1 MSTPAS
7 SSSTTTKSTSATPFF
22 NVGGIATGLDTNSI
36 IDQLLAIDRQPETL
50 LTQQST
56 VETAR
61 QAALKAIQT
70 SMQSLQTAA
79 QAMRAPS
86 VWANSQTV
94 TSSNPTAVSA
104 VLTGGAAAGGFQI
117 GVQRLASADQVTQGT
132 SLAAANGDDTLHIQV
147 GSGAVTNIS
156 VSSGDTLATI
166 ASKINA
172 NTSSQVYASV
182 VNNKLVLSG
191 QVTGAAN
198 TIAVTSDS
206 TLASDLGMTQSLVAK
221 DAQYTIN
228 GQSMTSPT
236 NTVSNGLAGVT
247 MTFNGT
253 TASDASLVVTAPAP
267 NTSTITSA
275 IQGFVT
281 AYNSTVDLI
290 YKYTNDPKVAS
301 PQNDADR
308 EAGMLQGD
316 PQLLSILS
324 NLRSAVTTTMSGATG
339 GMGYLGNIG
348 LSTGAAVG
356 SGTISQDSLEGKI
369 TLDTTKLQSALASNF
384 SGVKALFSNA
394 TGSFGSEG
402 LSQRVDDIINP
413 QTSATGALNGR
424 ITSEAS
430 LIQSYSQ
437 QIADIEQRVTLHEA
451 ALRAQ
456 FTAMES
462 AVAQLQSSSSALS
475 SSSSSSSG

>member
-1 MSTPAS
+1 MSTPP
-7 SSSTTTKSTSATPFF
+7 SSSTTAKSTSATPFF

-36 IDQLLAIDRQPETL
+36 IDQLLALDRQPETL
-50 LTQQST
+50 LTQRST

-61 QAALKAIQT
+61 QAALKSIQT

-86 VWANSQTV
+86 VWANTQTV
-94 TSSNPTAVSA
+94 TSSNPTAVTA

-117 GVQRLASADQVTQGT
+117 GVQRLASAGQVTQGT

-147 GSGAVTNIS
+147 GSGAVANVSI
-156 VSSGDTLATI
+156 SSGDTLATI

-172 NTSSQVYASV
+172 SSSSQVYASV

-206 TLASDLGMTQSLVAK
+206 TLASDLGMSQSLVAN

-228 GQSMTSPT
+228 GQALTSAT
-236 NTVSNGLAGVT
+236 NTVSNGLAGLT
-247 MTFNGT
+247 LTLNGT

-267 NTSTITSA
+267 NTTTITNA

-290 YKYTNDPKVAS
+290 DGYVNDPKVAK
-301 PQNDADR
+301 PTTDAQR

-339 GMGYLGNIG
+339 GLGYLGNVG
-348 LSTGAAVG
+348 LSTGKAVG
-356 SGTISQDSLEGKI
+356 SGTISQDSLEGKLS
-369 TLDTTKLQSALASNF
+369 LDTTKLQSVLASNF
-384 SGVKALFSNA
+384 SSVKSLFSNA

-402 LSQRVDDIINP
+402 LSQRMDDIINP

>member
-1 MSTPAS
+1 MSTPA

-50 LTQQST
+50 LTQRST

-79 QAMRAPS
+79 QAMRDPS
-86 VWANSQTV
+86 VWANTQTV
-94 TSSNPTAVSA
+94 TSSSPTAVSA

-132 SLAAANGDDTLHIQV
+132 SLAAANGDDVLHIQV
-147 GSGAVTNIS
+147 GSGAVAN
-156 VSSGDTLATI
+156 VSIASGDTLATI

-172 NTSSQVYASV
+172 SSSSQVYASV

-206 TLASDLGMTQSLVAK
+206 TLASDLGMTQSLAAK

-228 GQSMTSPT
+228 GVSMTSPT

-267 NTSTITSA
+267 STDKITTA

-290 YKYTNDPKVAS
+290 YKYTNDPKIAN
-301 PQNDADR
+301 PQSDADR

-324 NLRSAVTTTMSGATG
+324 NLRSAVTSTMSGATG
-339 GMGYLGNIG
+339 GLSYLGNIG

-356 SGTISQDSLEGKI
+356 SGTISQDSLEGKL
-369 TLDTTKLQSALASNF
+369 TLDTTKLQSMLASNF

-394 TGSFGSEG
+394 TGSFSSEG
-402 LSQRVDDIINP
+402 LSQRMDDIINP

-475 SSSSSSSG
+475 SSSPSSSG

>member
-1 MSTPAS
+1 MSTA

-36 IDQLLAIDRQPETL
+36 IDQLLALDRQPETL

-61 QAALKAIQT
+61 QAALKSIQT
-70 SMQSLQTAA
+70 SMQALQSAA

-104 VLTGGAAAGGFQI
+104 VLTGGAAAGGFSI
-117 GVQRLASADQVTQGT
+117 GVQRLASADQVTQQT
-132 SLAAANGDDTLHIQV
+132 ALAAANGDDTLHIKV
-147 GSGAVTNIS
+147 GSGAVANVSI
-156 VSSGDTLATI
+156 SSGDTLATI

-172 NTSSQVYASV
+172 NASSQVYASV
-182 VNNKLVLSG
+182 VNGKLVLSG

-206 TLASDLGMTQSLVAK
+206 TLATDLGMTQSLVAR

-228 GQSMTSPT
+228 GQSMTSAS
-236 NTVSNGLAGVT
+236 NTVSNGLAGVSIT
-247 MTFNGT
+247 LNGT
-253 TASDASLVVTAPAP
+253 TSSDASLVVTAPAP
-267 NTSTITSA
+267 NTNTITTA

-290 YKYTNDPKVAS
+290 YGYVNDPKVAN
-301 PQNDADR
+301 PTTDAQR

-324 NLRSAVTTTMSGATG
+324 NLRSAVTSTMSGAAG

-356 SGTISQDSLEGKI
+356 SGTISQDSLEGKLS
-369 TLDTTKLQSALASNF
+369 LDTTKLQSMLASNF
-384 SGVKALFSNA
+384 SGVKSLFSNP
-394 TGSFGSEG
+394 TGSFSSEG
-402 LSQRVDDIINP
+402 LSQRMDDLINP
-413 QTSATGALNGR
+413 QAGVSGTLAGR

-437 QIADIEQRVTLHEA
+437 QIADIEQRVTMHEA
-451 ALRAQ
+451 SLRAQ
-456 FTAMES
+456 FTAMET
-462 AVAQLQSSSSALS
+462 AVAQLQSSSSSLS
-475 SSSSSSSG
+475 SSSSSSG

>member
-1 MSTPAS
+1 VSSPAS
-7 SSSTTTKSTSATPFF
+7 GSTTKSTSATPFF

-50 LTQQST
+50 LTQRST

-86 VWANSQTV
+86 VWANTQTV
-94 TSSNPTAVSA
+94 TSSSPTAVTA
-104 VLTGGAAAGGFQI
+104 VLTGGAAAGGFQV

-132 SLAAANGDDTLHIQV
+132 SLAAANGNDVLHIQV
-147 GSGAVTNIS
+147 GAGAVADVSIS
-156 VSSGDTLATI
+156 AGDTLATI

-172 NTSSQVYASV
+172 SSSSQVYASV

-206 TLASDLGMTQSLVAK
+206 TLASDLGMTQSLAAK
-221 DAQYTIN
+221 DALYTIN
-228 GQSMTSPT
+228 GVSMTSPT

-267 NTSTITSA
+267 DTNKITTA

-290 YKYTNDPKVAS
+290 YKYTNDPKVAN
-301 PQNDADR
+301 PQSDADR

-324 NLRSAVTTTMSGATG
+324 NLRSAVTSTMSGGTG
-339 GMGYLGNIG
+339 GLSYLGNVG

-356 SGTISQDSLEGKI
+356 SGTISQDSLEGKLS
-369 TLDTTKLQSALASNF
+369 LDTTKLQSMLASNF
-384 SGVKALFSNA
+384 SGVKSLFSNA

-402 LSQRVDDIINP
+402 LSQRMDDIINP

-475 SSSSSSSG
+475 SSTSSSSG

>member
-1 MSTPAS
+1 VSTSSS
-7 SSSTTTKSTSATPFF
+7 SSSTAKSTSATPFF

-50 LTQQST
+50 LTQRST

-86 VWANSQTV
+86 VWANTQTV

-132 SLAAANGDDTLHIQV
+132 TLAAANGDDTLHIQV
-147 GSGAVTNIS
+147 GAGAVANVSIS
-156 VSSGDTLATI
+156 AGDTLATI

-182 VNNKLVLSG
+182 VSNKLVLSG

-206 TLASDLGMTQSLVAK
+206 TLASDLGMTQSLVAR

-228 GQSMTSPT
+228 GANMTSPT

-247 MTFNGT
+247 VTLNGT

-267 NTSTITSA
+267 NTNTITTA

-290 YKYTNDPKVAS
+290 YGYVNDPKVAN
-301 PQNDADR
+301 PTTDAQR

-356 SGTISQDSLEGKI
+356 SGTISQDSLEGKL

-394 TGSFGSEG
+394 TGNFGSEG
-402 LSQRVDDIINP
+402 LSQRMDDIINP

-475 SSSSSSSG
+475 SSTSSSSS

>member
-1 MSTPAS
+1 MSTPA

-36 IDQLLAIDRQPETL
+36 IDQLLALDRQPETL

-61 QAALKAIQT
+61 QAALKSIQT
-70 SMQSLQTAA
+70 SMQALQSAA

-104 VLTGGAAAGGFQI
+104 LLTGGAAAGGFSI
-117 GVQRLASADQVTQGT
+117 GVQRLASADQVTQQT
-132 SLAAANGDDTLHIQV
+132 ALAAANGDDTLHIKV
-147 GSGAVTNIS
+147 GSGAVANVSI
-156 VSSGDTLATI
+156 SSGDTLATI

-182 VNNKLVLSG
+182 VNGKLVLSG

-206 TLASDLGMTQSLVAK
+206 TLATDLGMTQSLVAR

-228 GQSMTSPT
+228 GQSMTSAS
-236 NTVSNGLAGVT
+236 NTVSNGLAGVSLT
-247 MTFNGT
+247 LNGT
-253 TASDASLVVTAPAP
+253 TSSDASLVVTAPAP
-267 NTSTITSA
+267 NTNTITTA

-290 YKYTNDPKVAS
+290 YGYVNDPKVAN
-301 PQNDADR
+301 PTTDAQR

-324 NLRSAVTTTMSGATG
+324 NLRSAVTSTMSGAAG

-356 SGTISQDSLEGKI
+356 SGTISQDSLEGKLS
-369 TLDTTKLQSALASNF
+369 LDTTKLQSMLASNF

-402 LSQRVDDIINP
+402 LSQRMDDIINP

-437 QIADIEQRVTLHEA
+437 QIADIEQRVTMHEA
-451 ALRAQ
+451 SLRAQ
-456 FTAMES
+456 FTAMET
-462 AVAQLQSSSSALS
+462 AVAQLQSSSSSLS
-475 SSSSSSSG
+475 SSTSSSG

>member
-1 MSTPAS
+1 
-7 SSSTTTKSTSATPFF
+7 
-22 NVGGIATGLDTNSI
+22 
-36 IDQLLAIDRQPETL
+36 
-50 LTQQST
+50 
-56 VETAR
+56 
-61 QAALKAIQT
+61 
-70 SMQSLQTAA
+70 
-79 QAMRAPS
+79 
-86 VWANSQTV
+86 
-94 TSSNPTAVSA
+94 
-104 VLTGGAAAGGFQI
+104 
-117 GVQRLASADQVTQGT
+117 
-132 SLAAANGDDTLHIQV
+132 
-147 GSGAVTNIS
+147 
-156 VSSGDTLATI
+156 
-166 ASKINA
+166 
-172 NTSSQVYASV
+172 
-182 VNNKLVLSG
+182 
-191 QVTGAAN
+191 
-198 TIAVTSDS
+198 
-206 TLASDLGMTQSLVAK
+206 MTQSLVAK

-228 GQSMTSPT
+228 GANMTSPT

-247 MTFNGT
+247 LTLNGT

-267 NTSTITSA
+267 NTNTITTA

-290 YKYTNDPKVAS
+290 YNYVNDPKVAN
-301 PQNDADR
+301 PTTDAQR

-324 NLRSAVTTTMSGATG
+324 NLRSAVTTTMSGAAA

-356 SGTISQDSLEGKI
+356 SGTISQDSLEGKL

-384 SGVKALFSNA
+384 SGVKGLFSNA
-394 TGSFGSEG
+394 TGNFGSEG
-402 LSQRVDDIINP
+402 LSQRMDDIINP

>member
-1 MSTPAS
+1 
-7 SSSTTTKSTSATPFF
+7 
-22 NVGGIATGLDTNSI
+22 
-36 IDQLLAIDRQPETL
+36 
-50 LTQQST
+50 
-56 VETAR
+56 
-61 QAALKAIQT
+61 
-70 SMQSLQTAA
+70 
-79 QAMRAPS
+79 MRAPS

-104 VLTGGAAAGGFQI
+104 ILTGGAAAGGFSI
-117 GVQRLASADQVTQGT
+117 GVQRLASADQVTQQT
-132 SLAAANGDDTLHIQV
+132 ALAAANGDDTLHIKV
-147 GSGAVTNIS
+147 GSGAVANVSI
-156 VSSGDTLATI
+156 SSGDTLATI

-182 VNNKLVLSG
+182 VNGKLVLSG

-206 TLASDLGMTQSLVAK
+206 TLATDLGMTQSLVAR

-228 GQSMTSPT
+228 GQSMTSAS
-236 NTVSNGLAGVT
+236 NTVSNGLAGVSLT
-247 MTFNGT
+247 LNGT
-253 TASDASLVVTAPAP
+253 TSSDASLVVTAPAP
-267 NTSTITSA
+267 NTNTITTA

-290 YKYTNDPKVAS
+290 YGYVNDPKVAN
-301 PQNDADR
+301 PTTDAQR

-324 NLRSAVTTTMSGATG
+324 NLRSAVTSTMSGAAG

-356 SGTISQDSLEGKI
+356 SGTISQDSLKGKLN
-369 TLDTTKLQSALASNF
+369 LDTTKLQSMLASNF
-384 SGVKALFSNA
+384 SGVKALFSNP
-394 TGSFGSEG
+394 TGSFSSEG
-402 LSQRVDDIINP
+402 LSQRMDDLVNP
-413 QTSATGALNGR
+413 QAGVSGTLAGR

-437 QIADIEQRVTLHEA
+437 QIADIEQRVTMHEA
-451 ALRAQ
+451 SLRAQ
-456 FTAMES
+456 FTAMET
-462 AVAQLQSSSSALS
+462 AVAQLQSSSSSLS
-475 SSSSSSSG
+475 SSTSSSG

>member
-50 LTQQST
+50 LTRQST

-61 QAALKAIQT
+61 QAALKSIQT

-79 QAMRAPS
+79 QAMRDPS

-132 SLAAANGDDTLHIQV
+132 SLAAANGDDVLHIQV
-147 GSGAVTNIS
+147 GSGAVANVS

-172 NTSSQVYASV
+172 NSSSQVYASV
-182 VNNKLVLSG
+182 VNSKLVLSG

-206 TLASDLGMTQSLVAK
+206 TLASDLGMSQSLVAR

-228 GQSMTSPT
+228 GTNMTSAT
-236 NTVSNGLAGVT
+236 NTVSNGLAGLT
-247 MTFNGT
+247 LTLNGT

-267 NTSTITSA
+267 NTSTITNA

-290 YKYTNDPKVAS
+290 YKYTNDPKVAN
-301 PQNDADR
+301 PATDADR

-339 GMGYLGNIG
+339 GLSYLGNIG

-402 LSQRVDDIINP
+402 LSQRMDDIVNP

-437 QIADIEQRVTLHEA
+437 QIADIEQRVTLHET

-456 FTAMES
+456 FTAMET
-462 AVAQLQSSSSALS
+462 AVAQLQSSSSALGS
-475 SSSSSSSG
+475 STSSSG

>member
-1 MSTPAS
+1 MSTPA

-36 IDQLLAIDRQPETL
+36 IDQLLALDRQPETL

-61 QAALKAIQT
+61 QAALKSIQT
-70 SMQSLQTAA
+70 SMQALQSAA

-104 VLTGGAAAGGFQI
+104 LLTGGAAAGGFSI
-117 GVQRLASADQVTQGT
+117 GVQRLASADQVTQQT
-132 SLAAANGDDTLHIQV
+132 ALAAANGDDTLHIKV
-147 GSGAVTNIS
+147 GSGAVANVSI
-156 VSSGDTLATI
+156 SSGDTLATI

-182 VNNKLVLSG
+182 VNGKLVLSG

-206 TLASDLGMTQSLVAK
+206 TLATDLGMTQSLVAR

-228 GQSMTSPT
+228 GQSMTSAS
-236 NTVSNGLAGVT
+236 NTVSNGLAGVSLT
-247 MTFNGT
+247 LNGT
-253 TASDASLVVTAPAP
+253 TSSDASLVVTAPAP
-267 NTSTITSA
+267 NTNTITTA

-290 YKYTNDPKVAS
+290 YGYVNDPKVAN
-301 PQNDADR
+301 PTTDAQR

-324 NLRSAVTTTMSGATG
+324 NLRSAVTSTMSGAAG

-356 SGTISQDSLEGKI
+356 SGTISQDSLEGKLS
-369 TLDTTKLQSALASNF
+369 LDTTKLQSMLASNF
-384 SGVKALFSNA
+384 TGVKSLFSNP
-394 TGSFGSEG
+394 TGSFSSEG
-402 LSQRVDDIINP
+402 LSQRMDDLINP
-413 QTSATGALNGR
+413 QAGVSGTLAGR

-437 QIADIEQRVTLHEA
+437 QIADIEQRVTMHEA
-451 ALRAQ
+451 SLRAQ
-456 FTAMES
+456 FTAMET
-462 AVAQLQSSSSALS
+462 AVAQLQSSSSSLS
-475 SSSSSSSG
+475 SSTSSSG

>member
-1 MSTPAS
+1 
-7 SSSTTTKSTSATPFF
+7 
-22 NVGGIATGLDTNSI
+22 
-36 IDQLLAIDRQPETL
+36 
-50 LTQQST
+50 
-56 VETAR
+56 
-61 QAALKAIQT
+61 
-70 SMQSLQTAA
+70 
-79 QAMRAPS
+79 

-104 VLTGGAAAGGFQI
+104 ILTGGAAAGGFSI
-117 GVQRLASADQVTQGT
+117 GVQRLASADQVTQQT
-132 SLAAANGDDTLHIQV
+132 TLATANGDDTLHIQV
-147 GSGAVTNIS
+147 GSGAVANVSI
-156 VSSGDTLATI
+156 SSGDTLATI

-182 VNNKLVLSG
+182 VNGKLVLSG

-206 TLASDLGMTQSLVAK
+206 TLATDLGMTQSLVAR

-228 GQSMTSPT
+228 GQSMTSAS
-236 NTVSNGLAGVT
+236 NTVSNGLAGVSLT
-247 MTFNGT
+247 LNGT
-253 TASDASLVVTAPAP
+253 TSSDASLVVTAPAP
-267 NTSTITSA
+267 NTNTITTA

-290 YKYTNDPKVAS
+290 YGYVNDPKVAN
-301 PQNDADR
+301 PTTDAQR

-324 NLRSAVTTTMSGATG
+324 NLRSAVTSTMSGAAG

-356 SGTISQDSLEGKI
+356 SGTISQDSLEGKLN
-369 TLDTTKLQSALASNF
+369 LDTTKLQSMLASNF
-384 SGVKALFSNA
+384 SGVKALFSNP
-394 TGSFGSEG
+394 TGSFSSEG
-402 LSQRVDDIINP
+402 LSQRMDDLINP
-413 QTSATGALNGR
+413 QAGVSGTLAGR

-437 QIADIEQRVTLHEA
+437 QIADIEQRVTMHEA
-451 ALRAQ
+451 SLRAQ
-456 FTAMES
+456 FTAMET
-462 AVAQLQSSSSALS
+462 AVAQLQSSSSSLS
-475 SSSSSSSG
+475 SSTSSSG

>member
-7 SSSTTTKSTSATPFF
+7 GSTTKSTSATPFF

-36 IDQLLAIDRQPETL
+36 IDQLLALDRQPETL

-56 VETAR
+56 IETAR
-61 QAALKAIQT
+61 QAALKSIQT

-132 SLAAANGDDTLHIQV
+132 ALAAANGDDVLHIKV
-147 GSGAVTNIS
+147 GSGAAAD
-156 VSSGDTLATI
+156 VSIASGDTLATI

-172 NTSSQVYASV
+172 NSSSQVYASV

-198 TIAVTSDS
+198 TIAVTSNS
-206 TLASDLGMTQSLVAK
+206 TLASDLGMTETLTAK
-221 DAQYTIN
+221 DALYSIN
-228 GQSMTSPT
+228 GVSMTSPT

-267 NTSTITSA
+267 NTNTITTA

-281 AYNSTVDLI
+281 AYNATVDLI
-290 YKYTNDPKVAS
+290 YKYTNDPKVAN
-301 PQNDADR
+301 PTTDAQR

-324 NLRSAVTTTMSGATG
+324 NLRSAVTSTMSGATG
-339 GMGYLGNIG
+339 GLGYLGNIG

-356 SGTISQDSLEGKI
+356 SGTISQDSLEGKL
-369 TLDTTKLQSALASNF
+369 TLDTTKLQSMLASNF
-384 SGVKALFSNA
+384 SGVKSLFSNA

-402 LSQRVDDIINP
+402 LSQRMDDIINP
-413 QTSATGALNGR
+413 QTSPTGALNGR

-430 LIQSYSQ
+430 LIQTYSQ

-475 SSSSSSSG
+475 SSASSSSG

>member
-1 MSTPAS
+1 MSTPA

-36 IDQLLAIDRQPETL
+36 IDQLLALDRQPETL

-61 QAALKAIQT
+61 QAALKSIQT
-70 SMQSLQTAA
+70 SMQALQSAA

-104 VLTGGAAAGGFQI
+104 LLTGGAAAGGFSI
-117 GVQRLASADQVTQGT
+117 GVQRLASADQVTQQT
-132 SLAAANGDDTLHIQV
+132 ALAAANGDDTLHIKV
-147 GSGAVTNIS
+147 GSGAVANVSI
-156 VSSGDTLATI
+156 SSGDTLATI

-182 VNNKLVLSG
+182 VNGKLVLSG

-206 TLASDLGMTQSLVAK
+206 TLATDLGMTQSLVAR

-228 GQSMTSPT
+228 GQSMTSAS
-236 NTVSNGLAGVT
+236 NTVSNGLAGVSLT
-247 MTFNGT
+247 LNGT
-253 TASDASLVVTAPAP
+253 TSSDASLVVTAPAP
-267 NTSTITSA
+267 NTNTITTA

-290 YKYTNDPKVAS
+290 YGYVNDPKVAN
-301 PQNDADR
+301 PTTDAQR

-324 NLRSAVTTTMSGATG
+324 NLRSAVTSTMSGAAG

-356 SGTISQDSLEGKI
+356 SGTISQDSLEGKLN
-369 TLDTTKLQSALASNF
+369 LDTTKLQSMLASNF
-384 SGVKALFSNA
+384 SGVKSLFSNP
-394 TGSFGSEG
+394 TGSFSSEG
-402 LSQRVDDIINP
+402 LSQRMDDLINP
-413 QTSATGALNGR
+413 QAGVSGTLAGR

-437 QIADIEQRVTLHEA
+437 QIADIEQRVTMHEA
-451 ALRAQ
+451 SLRAQ
-456 FTAMES
+456 FTAMET
-462 AVAQLQSSSSALS
+462 AVAQLQSSSSSLS
-475 SSSSSSSG
+475 SSTSSSG

>member
-1 MSTPAS
+1 MSTPA

-61 QAALKAIQT
+61 QAALKSIQT
-70 SMQSLQTAA
+70 SMQALQSAA

-104 VLTGGAAAGGFQI
+104 LLTGGAAAGGFSI
-117 GVQRLASADQVTQGT
+117 GVQRLASADQVTQQT
-132 SLAAANGDDTLHIQV
+132 ALAAANGDDTLHIKV
-147 GSGAVTNIS
+147 GSGAVANVSI
-156 VSSGDTLATI
+156 SSGDTLATI

-182 VNNKLVLSG
+182 VNGKLVLSG

-206 TLASDLGMTQSLVAK
+206 TLATDLGMTQSLVAR

-228 GQSMTSPT
+228 GQSMTSAS
-236 NTVSNGLAGVT
+236 NTVSNGLAGVSLT
-247 MTFNGT
+247 LNGT
-253 TASDASLVVTAPAP
+253 TSSDASLVVTAPAP
-267 NTSTITSA
+267 NTNTITTA

-290 YKYTNDPKVAS
+290 YGYVNDPKVAN
-301 PQNDADR
+301 PTTDAQR

-324 NLRSAVTTTMSGATG
+324 NLRSAVTSTMSGAAG

-356 SGTISQDSLEGKI
+356 SGTISQDSLEGKLN
-369 TLDTTKLQSALASNF
+369 LDTTKLQAMLASNF
-384 SGVKALFSNA
+384 SGVKSLFSNP
-394 TGSFGSEG
+394 TGSFSSEG
-402 LSQRVDDIINP
+402 LSQRMDDLINP
-413 QTSATGALNGR
+413 QAGVSGTLAGR

-437 QIADIEQRVTLHEA
+437 QIADIEQRVTMHEA
-451 ALRAQ
+451 SLRAQ
-456 FTAMES
+456 FTAMET
-462 AVAQLQSSSSALS
+462 AVAQLQSSSSSLS
-475 SSSSSSSG
+475 SSTSSSG